1 MKIILQDVAEKT
13 TELEMELT
21 TARKSLHKLQ
31 EEKDHLQEELQSAIE
46 NKTGVEES
54 LNQLTE
60 VKQSLISRWYIH
72 TEWNRMRDG
81 VREQMCCMTLWR
93 SCITP
98 EPGQG

>member
-1 MKIILQDVAEKT
+1 MVDSQTRNVYIGLNKHLNYLQEVAEKT

-31 EEKDHLQEELQSAIE
+31 EEKDHLQEELQSAME

-60 VKQSLISRWYIH
+60 VKHNI
-72 TEWNRMRDG
+72 
-81 VREQMCCMTLWR
+81 
-93 SCITP
+93 
-98 EPGQG
+98 